1 MKLAEPSPVTGVG
14 VVLHVPRYSDPYFSM
29 IAKSLS
35 LRSSARWLGF
45 PSFMYRVTFSFQFL
59 DGNPERD
66 PAFSVLPGSEV
77 AVRSDPISEEACLFR
92 GGMRDQGLFRG
103 QFEFEMIAQECPES
117 SLDFL
122 GLIPWASEAEQE
134 VIGVSDVG
142 RRR

>member
-1 MKLAEPSPVTGVG
+1 MRWPWGLEERASHDPVKLAEPSPVTGVG
-14 VVLHVPRYSDPYFSM
+14 VVLHDSAVLRPVFLNDREIALIEEFGPVVGFTILHVPCDFF
-29 IAKSLS
+29 L
-35 LRSSARWLGF
+35 
-45 PSFMYRVTFSFQFL
+45 QFL

-103 QFEFEMIAQECPES
+103 QFEFELIVQECPES

-122 GLIPWASEAEQE
+122 GLIPWAS
-134 VIGVSDVG
+134 
-142 RRR
+142 

>member
-1 MKLAEPSPVTGVG
+1 MVG
-14 VVLHVPRYSDPYFSM
+14 FTILHVPCDFF
-29 IAKSLS
+29 L
-35 LRSSARWLGF
+35 
-45 PSFMYRVTFSFQFL
+45 QFL

-103 QFEFEMIAQECPES
+103 QFEFELIVQECPES

-142 RRR
+142 QASIVGVEVITDVHVPHLFV